1 MTPNDSAFADP
12 PVNAHTC
19 ALHPTDLLVR
29 MALAADAAGT
39 GPQWQRLQAYVRV
52 ELRRL
57 AEFFVLLEKR
67 RFEEGMG
74 EDEAKLW
81 AYIAVHHAET
91 ALGQLELYGL
101 QGIPQV
107 VGAAV
112 AAVRDVVNGA
122 VGFDV
127 V

>member
-1 MTPNDSAFADP
+1 MTPNDRAFAVP
-12 PVNAHTC
+12 PVNAHPC

-39 GPQWQRLQAYVRV
+39 GPHWPRLQAYVRV

-57 AEFFVLLEKR
+57 AEFLVLLEKR
-67 RFEEGMG
+67 RFEEDMG

-91 ALGQLELYGL
+91 ALAQLELYGL

-122 VGFDV
+122 VGFEV

>member
-12 PVNAHTC
+12 GLRGHAMV
-19 ALHPTDLLVR
+19 LQPTDLLVR
-29 MALAADAAGT
+29 MVLAADAAGT

-67 RFEEGMG
+67 RHEEGMG

-101 QGIPQV
+101 QGIPHV

-122 VGFDV
+122 VGFPV

>member
-1 MTPNDSAFADP
+1 MTPNDSAFAHP
-12 PVNAHTC
+12 PMNGHAY
-19 ALHPTDLLVR
+19 ALQPTDLLVR
-29 MALAADAAGT
+29 MALAANGAGA
-39 GPQWQRLQAYVRV
+39 GPQWDRMQAYVRV

-67 RFEEGMG
+67 RFEEDMG

-91 ALGQLELYGL
+91 ALGQLEFYGL
-101 QGIPQV
+101 RGVPEV

-112 AAVRDVVNGA
+112 GSVRILVNGA
-122 VGFDV
+122 VGFEV